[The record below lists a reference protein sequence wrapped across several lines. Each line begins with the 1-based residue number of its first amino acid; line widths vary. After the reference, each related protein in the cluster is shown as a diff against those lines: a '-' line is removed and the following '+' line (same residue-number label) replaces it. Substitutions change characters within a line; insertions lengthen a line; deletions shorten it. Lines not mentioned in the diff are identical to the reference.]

1 MKTIKY
7 SVGQPVFWLSSKG
20 FEKGIIKSIIYTDE
34 LIDMKNKTRRHE
46 KLVYRLTS
54 KNYAEVYQGDEVP
67 EELIFTSYENMLAH
81 YAKHKPS
88 GGGI

>member
-7 SVGQPVFWLSSKG
+7 SVGQPVFWLSSNGFQKG
-20 FEKGIIKSIIYTDE
+20 VIKSIIYTEE
-34 LIDMKNKTRRHE
+34 LTDMKNKTRRQE

-54 KNYAEVYQGDEVP
+54 KKYAEVYQGDDVA

-81 YAKHKPS
+81 YANNKPS
-88 GGGI
+88 DG